1 MNVEMTKFSFSYFVT
16 VLVLMPEVGIGVLDV
31 GVREPERVEP
41 ARLVGILEGVP
52 SSLMRDRADPWR
64 ETGREVPGVRLDLIG
79 IDVFVVVVVV
89 VKVLEGVRRP

>member
-1 MNVEMTKFSFSYFVT
+1 MAMEVPKISSSYFVT
-16 VLVLMPEVGIGVLDV
+16 VLVLIPEVGIGVLGV
-31 GVREPERVEP
+31 GVRGHEKVEP

-52 SSLMRDRADPWR
+52 SSLIRDKVDPWR

-89 VKVLEGVRRP
+89 VRVLEGVRRP